1 MSKKV
6 AGNSVNEVTRSCQS
20 LCLQKSPFAFTLKE
34 MRSHQR
40 VQIYVLVDHHLENR
54 LDEGKDNSGGRG
66 WWLGHCNNPG
76 KRGLL
81 KEKVMKYGYVKTP
94 GPGPILTE

>member
-1 MSKKV
+1 
-6 AGNSVNEVTRSCQS
+6 
-20 LCLQKSPFAFTLKE
+20 

-66 WWLGHCNNPG
+66 WWLGHCNNRG
-76 KRGLL
+76 KRGANLEQGDEIWVCENTGSWTYFDRIGAID
-81 KEKVMKYGYVKTP
+81 KAR
-94 GPGPILTE
+94 